1 MLKISRPLLA
11 AGALLA
17 ALCLPPSGNT
27 LAAPRYAELKEVAEP
42 APPLA
47 ERPGG
52 PDLLPAHRG
61 KPVLINFWATWCAP
75 CREEMVAIDDLRRTR
90 PGLVVLT
97 VAVADTRSTVKAF
110 LDENLLD
117 QLPVIH
123 DPESLQSRTW
133 QARVLPTTVLLDAD
147 GQIRYRATG
156 ALDWQERS
164 VSAVLDGLTRT
175 RRVP

>member
-1 MLKISRPLLA
+1 MSENPW
-11 AGALLA
+11 
-17 ALCLPPSGNT
+17 P
-27 LAAPRYAELKEVAEP
+27 AEGSP
-42 APPLA
+42 APDFSL
-47 ERPGG
+47 
-52 PDLLPAHRG
+52 PD
-61 KPVLINFWATWCAP
+61 INGDQFQLRDHVGDGMIVISFWATWCAP

-90 PGLVVLT
+90 PELVVLT

-133 QARVLPTTVLLDAD
+133 QARVLPTTVLLDGD
-147 GQIRYRATG
+147 GRIRYRATG